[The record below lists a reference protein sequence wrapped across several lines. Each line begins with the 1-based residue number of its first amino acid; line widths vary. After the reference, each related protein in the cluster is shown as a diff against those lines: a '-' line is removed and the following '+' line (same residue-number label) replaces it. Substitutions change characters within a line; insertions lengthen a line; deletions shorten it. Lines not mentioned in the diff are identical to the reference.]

1 MKPDKMELSSNH
13 KRILSVT
20 ARKVE
25 TTLNEMEEILKGKL
39 SKNKTAQIIPDYNE
53 EKRNE
58 LLKVIER
65 IRTENE
71 RMFDELS
78 LKPLELTEE
87 RVVKAKS
94 ANLWTILIDSSSAHL
109 KNYGALPDEEAAK
122 IDSYIDN
129 LLTSLEILMKTEN
142 A

>member
-1 MKPDKMELSSNH
+1 MKRDKMELSSNH

-20 ARKVE
+20 ARQVE

-87 RVVKAKS
+87 RVIKAKS
-94 ANLWTILIDSSSAHL
+94 ANLWTILIDSSSVHL
-109 KNYGALPDEEAAK
+109 KNYGALPDEKAAE
-122 IDSYIDN
+122 IDFHIDN

>member
-1 MKPDKMELSSNH
+1 MKRDKMELSSNH

-87 RVVKAKS
+87 RVIKAKS
-94 ANLWTILIDSSSAHL
+94 ANLWTILIDSSSVHL
-109 KNYGALPDEEAAK
+109 KNYGALPDEKAAE
-122 IDSYIDN
+122 IDFHIDN

>member
-1 MKPDKMELSSNH
+1 MKRDKMGLSSNH

-39 SKNKTAQIIPDYNE
+39 SKNKTAQIIPVYNE

-87 RVVKAKS
+87 RMIKAKS
-94 ANLWTILIDSSSAHL
+94 ANLWTILIDSSSVHL
-109 KNYGALPDEEAAK
+109 KNYGALPDEKAAE

>member
-1 MKPDKMELSSNH
+1 MNRDKIELSSNH

-39 SKNKTAQIIPDYNE
+39 TQNKTAQIIPVYSE

-58 LLKVIER
+58 LLKIIER

-78 LKPLELTEE
+78 LKPLELAEE
-87 RVVKAKS
+87 RVIKAKS
-94 ANLWTILIDSSSAHL
+94 ANLWTILIDSSSVNL
-109 KNYGALPDEEAAK
+109 KNYGALPEEKAAE
-122 IDSYIDN
+122 IDSYIQN
-129 LLTSLEILMKTEN
+129 LLASLEVLMRSEN

>member
-1 MKPDKMELSSNH
+1 MKRDKMELSSNH

-58 LLKVIER
+58 LIKVIER

-87 RVVKAKS
+87 RVIKAKS
-94 ANLWTILIDSSSAHL
+94 ANLWTILIDSSSVHL
-109 KNYGALPDEEAAK
+109 KNYGALPDEKAAE
-122 IDSYIDN
+122 IDFHIDN

>member
-1 MKPDKMELSSNH
+1 MKRDKMELSSNH

-58 LLKVIER
+58 LIKVIER

-87 RVVKAKS
+87 RVIKAKS
-94 ANLWTILIDSSSAHL
+94 ANLWTILIDSSSVHL
-109 KNYGALPDEEAAK
+109 KNYGALPDEKAAE
-122 IDSYIDN
+122 IDFYIDN

>member
-1 MKPDKMELSSNH
+1 MKRDKMELSSNH

-58 LLKVIER
+58 LIKVIER

-87 RVVKAKS
+87 RVIKAKS
-94 ANLWTILIDSSSAHL
+94 ANLWTILIDSSSVHL

>member
-94 ANLWTILIDSSSAHL
+94 ANLWTILIDSSSVHL